1 MIGSSFI
8 GHGKLTNLERKL
20 KLIQYRDAG
29 MNSYTYF
36 YVNDKNKMLSPFF
49 NSEIE
54 AKEWLDAEAAKF
66 DNWKPDRNFV

>member
-8 GHGKLTNLERKL
+8 GHVKLTNLERKL

-29 MNSYTYF
+29 MTSYTYF
-36 YVNDKNKMLSPFF
+36 YVNNQNKMQSPFF

-54 AKEWLDAEAAKF
+54 AKEWLDIEAAKF